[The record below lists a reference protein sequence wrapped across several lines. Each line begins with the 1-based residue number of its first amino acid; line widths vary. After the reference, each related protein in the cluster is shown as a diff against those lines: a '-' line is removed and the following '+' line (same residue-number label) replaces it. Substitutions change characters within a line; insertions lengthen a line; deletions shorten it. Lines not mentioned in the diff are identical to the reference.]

1 VDKSR
6 SLLLFYAALIVTVL
20 LWACGDDNGT
30 STFDGGQSQDGNV
43 PFDSTSSGPDVM
55 FGGDGGFLDG
65 SNGTL
70 TIVPPDQVVNVT
82 YGQQTPTVQ
91 FSAILWGSAVTA
103 SFSVDRGE
111 VANIVTGSGLASPT
125 GQVGGL
131 VHVTATYGSQTAT
144 TTLTYVVHL
153 VDNGSTVDAGVGTG
167 GYGGVGGPGPG
178 GTVDG
183 GTETVLLGTPAADP
197 GLSWLYPYDKTVWP
211 QGVLAPLLQWNA
223 PRNYDSVYI
232 HLVETGF
239 EYQGY
244 FAANAT
250 PFINTPI
257 LPSAWTALT
266 DSNEGEPVN
275 VTLVF
280 SANGTA
286 YGPLNETWTIAQGL
300 LTGTVYYNSYGTNLA
315 HNYCC
320 TIDNQK
326 FGGATLAIKHGASSP
341 VLVAGSDSECRV
353 CHSVSADG
361 SRLVTQQ
368 GSNYDSSSWYDLST
382 YTEYAMTPAGTGV
395 FAWPAMYHDGSMLL
409 SDGAPLAGGSGAVAA
424 LYSVSSGASITSTGL
439 PSGLKAGSPVFS
451 PDGKHIAFN
460 FYGGSATEDGGTLN
474 ADKVSLAAMDYD
486 PMTSQFSNFRI
497 LYTPTSG
504 TALWPSF
511 LPTNDAV
518 VFELETV
525 NNGRDWGGTRSTC
538 DSSGTCSNSGTQA
551 ELWWVD
557 LATQTAARL
566 DALNGLGYLPT
577 LMSTAHTNDAVLN
590 YEPTI
595 NPVPSGGY
603 AWAVFTSRRLYGNI
617 ATINPYWSDPRYH
630 DISVTP
636 TPKKLWVAA
645 IDLSAKPGTDPSHP
659 AFYLPAQELLA
670 GNSRGYWVVDPCE
683 ANGSTCETGTECCG
697 GYCEDTDGGFVCTNL
712 PPSCSS
718 IGDKCTTSSDC
729 CGAMS
734 GVQCINGFCAVPT
747 PL

>member
-1 VDKSR
+1 MDKSR
-6 SLLLFYAALIVTVL
+6 STLFLAFALLVALVV
-20 LWACGDDNGT
+20 WACGGDDG
-30 STFDGGQSQDGNV
+30 STFDAGPSDAAFV
-43 PFDSTSSGPDVM
+43 DSTTSDSSM
-55 FGGDGGFLDG
+55 FTMGDGGLPDG
-65 SNGTL
+65 ATGTL
-70 TIVPPDQVVNVT
+70 TIVPLNQIVNVT
-82 YGQQTPTVQ
+82 YGQQAPTVQ
-91 FSAILWGSAVTA
+91 FSAILWGSPVAA
-103 SFSVDRGE
+103 SFAVDRGE
-111 VANIVTGSGLASPT
+111 VANIVTASGLASPT
-125 GQVGGL
+125 GVVGGL
-131 VHVTATYGSQTAT
+131 VHVTAAFGSQTAT
-144 TTLTYVVHL
+144 TTLTYVVQL
-153 VDNGSTVDAGVGTG
+153 VDDGSTVDAGGGTG

-178 GTVDG
+178 GAVDA
-183 GTETVLLGTPAADP
+183 GTETVLQGAPTADT
-197 GLSWLYPYDKTVWP
+197 GLAWLYPYDKTVWP

-250 PFINTPI
+250 PFVNTPI
-257 LPSAWTALT
+257 LPLAWTALT
-266 DSNEGEPVN
+266 SSNEGEPVN

-280 SANGTA
+280 SANGNA
-286 YGPLNETWTIAQGL
+286 YGPLTETWTIAQGP

-341 VLVAGSDSECRV
+341 VLVAGNDTECRV

-361 SRLVTQQ
+361 SALVTQQ
-368 GSNYDSSSWYDLST
+368 GSNYQTSSWYDLAT
-382 YTEYAMTPAGTGV
+382 YFETTMAPAGTGV
-395 FAWPAMYHDGSMLL
+395 FAWPAMFHDGSMLL
-409 SDGAPLAGGSGAVAA
+409 SDGAPLAGGGGATAA
-424 LYSVSSGASITSTGL
+424 LYSVDAGTAITSTGL
-439 PSGLKAGSPVFS
+439 PSGLKAGAPVFS

-460 FYGGSATEDGGTLN
+460 FYGGSATSGDGGTLN

-486 PMTSQFSNFRI
+486 PMTSTFSNFRI
-497 LYTPTSG
+497 LYTPSAG
-504 TALWPSF
+504 TAVWPSF

-518 VFELETV
+518 VFELETL

-557 LATQTAARL
+557 LATQTPTRL
-566 DALNGLGYLPT
+566 DGLNGLGYLPT
-577 LMSTAHTNDAVLN
+577 LSSTDHTNDAVLD

-617 ATINPYWSDPRYH
+617 ATINPYWSDPRFH

-636 TPKKLWVAA
+636 TTKKLWVAA
-645 IDLSAKPGTDPSHP
+645 IDLNAKPGTDPSHP

-683 ANGSTCETGTECCG
+683 PNGSSCNTGTECCG
-697 GYCEDTDGGFVCTNL
+697 GYCETTDAGLECTNQ
-712 PPSCSS
+712 PPGCSN

-729 CGAMS
+729 CGTTA
-734 GVQCINGFCAVPT
+734 QCINGFCADPT